1 MSPCDETFWQAID
14 NLEALGV
21 VAVFAC
27 GNEGP
32 DAATIRNPA
41 DRASGPGNAFS
52 VGAVDQTLLDL
63 PVAEFSSRGPGNC
76 ADGDIKPEIV
86 APGVAIRS
94 SYKGG
99 GYKTISG
106 TSMAAPLVAGA
117 IALLREYNPDATVEQ
132 IKNALLAS
140 ARDLG
145 PVGEDNDYGWGM
157 IDVAAAL
164 EYLPLPSKP
173 HLELSDISVGSGA
186 FDILAS
192 GATSAIGIVLTNRN
206 MPADDLWARLQ
217 SANEEVLVLQDS
229 VYFGSATNGGQVTAG
244 EDAFWVKLDHLLSPG
259 TPLDFTLNVYSEN
272 LGFLNALEFTL
283 VSDQPAEAAVLIAA
297 NRRLSVTLSNFGLT
311 RNLTAEIL
319 DREVLS
325 GLSLLVADELGNVF
339 DAVPGDLDWLAT
351 EELQSWQSGDL
362 WEGQGAF
369 ISVDGSLEVTQTA
382 LIGLE
387 SGFESYLILEY
398 EIRSLLAAPG
408 AELQVGVAIDLDLDG
423 GESLFYSGSEWL
435 ARTAGGQTQIGV
447 RCLLSDADAISL
459 SGELYKSGAATEA
472 DKLEWLTTAPAG
484 LSGLTGDQVLMLRIP
499 QAGAGHTEPL
509 RFARVSAVGNTGLGI
524 DLALQQGTER
534 YLTSTGVRDRIR
546 LTERR

>member
-1 MSPCDETFWQAID
+1 
-14 NLEALGV
+14 
-21 VAVFAC
+21 
-27 GNEGP
+27 
-32 DAATIRNPA
+32 
-41 DRASGPGNAFS
+41 
-52 VGAVDQTLLDL
+52 
-63 PVAEFSSRGPGNC
+63 
-76 ADGDIKPEIV
+76 
-86 APGVAIRS
+86 
-94 SYKGG
+94 
-99 GYKTISG
+99 
-106 TSMAAPLVAGA
+106 
-117 IALLREYNPDATVEQ
+117 
-132 IKNALLAS
+132 
-140 ARDLG
+140 
-145 PVGEDNDYGWGM
+145 M

-192 GATSAIGIVLTNRN
+192 GATSAIGIVLTNQN
-206 MPADDLWARLQ
+206 MQADDLWARLQ

-244 EDAFWVKLDHLLSPG
+244 EDAFLVKLNHLLSPG

-499 QAGAGHTEPL
+499 QAVAGQTEPL
-509 RFARVSAVGNTGLGI
+509 RFALVIAVGNTGLGI

-534 YLTSTGVRDRIR
+534 YLTSTGVEEDEAQVLPKVLSLSQNYPNPFNNETVIEFALPSAGEYRFEIYNLLGQLVHSEAALAAAGTQQLRWQGTDSRGKAVASGVYLYR
-546 LTERR
+546 LSFAGNSLTRKLVLLK